1 MSCASATF
9 RGQDERDS
17 CLNEDSGRALR
28 STDLD
33 VVDSDDVVALL
44 SPLGEL
50 LGELLVRRS
59 DRHRTLAHASLTLL
73 RRQVRLEVVGALD
86 VTGLVDVVLVAA
98 ERTGGETAVRVRNGY
113 GKRAAESAYLASHH
127 PG

>member
-1 MSCASATF
+1 MLK
-9 RGQDERDS
+9 R
-17 CLNEDSGRALR
+17 RAAAGT
-28 STDLD
+28 TDLD

-59 DRHRTLAHASLTLL
+59 DRDRPLAHAGLSLL

-98 ERTGGETAVRVRNGY
+98 
-113 GKRAAESAYLASHH
+113 KRSGRDRRSESVVDRREGQSN
-127 PG
+127 

>member
-1 MSCASATF
+1 M
-9 RGQDERDS
+9 
-17 CLNEDSGRALR
+17 
-28 STDLD
+28 TDLD

-98 ERTGGETAVRVRNGY
+98 ERTGGETAVRVRNG
-113 GKRAAESAYLASHH
+113 
-127 PG
+127 